1 VSRGS
6 FQLYMPNSIY
16 NIINKFISL
25 KPFNSNS
32 MQIKYPKNWLI
43 FMLIAFILMGMLI
56 IIKHY
61 NADNDLQQKIY
72 DHSEIKDTV

>member
-1 VSRGS
+1 
-6 FQLYMPNSIY
+6 
-16 NIINKFISL
+16 
-25 KPFNSNS
+25 